1 MKTRQVYFED
11 KLRVN
16 LREADISP
24 KPDEVLIKT
33 HKSSICG
40 TDKNFYLGWLP
51 NKVRVEEYEADY
63 EAGHEY
69 PRPVGHEG
77 AGYIVETGSAV
88 SGFKVG
94 DLVMSFG
101 MFNTMADYFVAP
113 LGPYGHAILK
123 APEGLSPDEASLGEP
138 TACAI
143 YAGMQSGVELGDNV
157 LVVGAGFAGQVIAQT
172 VRRMGA
178 GKVFVSDIV
187 PEKLTLAKK
196 LSADRVID
204 PNKEDVVEV
213 IKQETKGKGCDV
225 VIEAAGNQFSIQTCT
240 DSVKHGGILGLYS
253 WVLQPV
259 NLIIDRW
266 HNDGLDIR
274 TLAVMHRIKHDSVW
288 YQRKALDNVRNGMID
303 IKSLMTHT
311 FKLGDIQ
318 AAFDCVVNDV
328 TACKVM
334 LEP

>member
-1 MKTRQVYFED
+1 MKTRQVYFND
-11 KLRVN
+11 KMKIDLRT
-16 LREADISP
+16 ADINP
-24 KPDEVLIKT
+24 KPDEVLIRT

-51 NKVRVEEYEADY
+51 NKVRVEEYEADH
-63 EAGHEY
+63 EAGSTY

-77 AGYIVETGSAV
+77 AGYIEELGSAV

-101 MFNTMADYFVAP
+101 MYTTMADYFCAP
-113 LGPYGHAILK
+113 LLPYGHAILK

-143 YAGMQSGVELGDNV
+143 YAGMQSGVELGDTV

-178 GKVFVSDIV
+178 RKVIVSDIV
-187 PEKLTLAKK
+187 PEKLELAKK

-204 PNKEDVVEV
+204 PNVEDVVEV
-213 IKQETKGKGCDV
+213 VKEETKGKGCDV
-225 VIEAAGNQFSIQTCT
+225 VIEVAGVQEAIQTCT

-288 YQRKALDNVRNGMID
+288 YQLKALDNVANGMID
-303 IKSLMTHT
+303 IKSLITHT

-318 AAFDCVVNDV
+318 AAFDCAVHDV
-328 TACKVM
+328 KACKIM

>member
-11 KLRVN
+11 KMVVG
-16 LREADISP
+16 LRENDIYPNSN
-24 KPDEVLIKT
+24 EVLIKT

-40 TDKNFYLGWLP
+40 TDKNFFLGWLP
-51 NKVRVEEYEADY
+51 NQVRVEAYQADR
-63 EAGHEY
+63 ESGDTY
-69 PRPVGHEG
+69 PRAVGHEG
-77 AGYIVETGSAV
+77 AGYVVEVGSGV

-94 DLVMSFG
+94 DLVMSFS
-101 MFNTMADYFVAP
+101 MYNTMADYFIASTE
-113 LGPYGHAILK
+113 PYGHSILK
-123 APEGLSPDEASLGEP
+123 APEGLSADEASLGEP

-143 YAGMQSGVELGDNV
+143 YAGMSSGVELGDTV

-178 GKVFVSDIV
+178 KKVIVSDIV
-187 PEKLTLAKK
+187 PEKLELARK
-196 LSADRVID
+196 LSADRVVD

-213 IKQETKGKGCDV
+213 VKEETKGKGCDV
-225 VIEAAGNQFSIQTCT
+225 VIEAAGNQEAIQVCT

-266 HNDGLDIR
+266 HNDGLDLR

-288 YQRKALDNVRNGMID
+288 YQLKALDNVANGMID
-303 IKSLMTHT
+303 IKSLITHT
-311 FKLGDIQ
+311 FKLEDIE
-318 AAFDCVVNDV
+318 AAFKCVVNDV
-328 TACKVM
+328 TACKIM
-334 LEP
+334 IEP